1 MSSPILKTK
10 LYIPPLRSVVV
21 RRPRLVAR
29 LDAALHHKLTL
40 ISAPAGFGK
49 TTLLSEWVHA
59 SDVQVAWI
67 SLDEGDN
74 DPERFTRYLIA
85 ALQQIAPEVGRE
97 ALEALH
103 AAQLP
108 SLPGYGERVPLDGE
122 SGAERMPPWL
132 EMALVALINE
142 LDALSEAFV
151 LVLDDYHLITVPHI
165 HEALVF
171 LLRHQPPHA
180 HLVVSSRVDPPLAL
194 SRLRGRGQ
202 LNELRASDLC
212 FRQDE
217 VAAFFR
223 QMTGQALAARDVA
236 AIEARTEGWA
246 VGLQMAALSMQDQD
260 ARDVASF
267 IDAFTGSHR
276 YVLDYLTDE
285 VLFRQPE
292 DVQRFLLWTSVLDR
306 LTASLCSALFREG
319 GASDAGLATIH
330 ASQRILDHLD
340 RSNLFVVPLD
350 DQREWYRY
358 HQLFRGLL
366 RRRLQ
371 RTDAARVPLLYQ
383 RASRWFD
390 REGQIVEAVRY
401 AVQAADTER
410 VAHLIEHNIPAIL
423 DQGELPALA
432 RWLNALPREEL
443 CARPW
448 LCVAYAWT
456 LAYAGALEDAE
467 SLLHDAEAAASRS
480 NSIGLTAI
488 DGHLAAIR
496 AYAAWVAG
504 DHLRAVEQ
512 GRVALER
519 ARDEGR
525 VARGFAATALGS
537 ALAECGDLLEAEKV
551 LTEAI
556 ELAGQN
562 THVGLLAVAGLSYVL
577 VRQGRLA
584 RAERVCRDAL
594 GGMEKAGFEQAPR
607 LPAAG
612 NTMGNLSAIMR
623 ERNDLEGAARLAE
636 QGVALGER
644 WGQADTITFCAMQL
658 AETRQAMGDEEGAS
672 AALDRARQVAEHVS
686 PWFEAIVDLTQ
697 AGLDLARGDLD
708 AVARWA
714 RDAGIDD
721 GDLDYVQGYYA
732 HYRSAAL
739 SLAQGDAQRALA
751 LLRDMATAIEAA
763 GAYGLLIQ
771 VLALEAL
778 ALHQQGKDRE
788 ALNVLE
794 RAIRLAEPEGFVRSF
809 VGKGARMREL
819 LELAR
824 DRQIV
829 PGYVARLLRAFA
841 PQAGQESATAPVVAG
856 PQSTSR
862 AEQAAAQMVE
872 PLSDRELEVLRL
884 LGLGL
889 TNREIGE
896 RLYIAPGTVKAHTAS
911 IYGKLDVHSRMQAV
925 ARAHELGILP
935 LSH

>member
-1 MSSPILKTK
+1 
-10 LYIPPLRSVVV
+10 
-21 RRPRLVAR
+21 
-29 LDAALHHKLTL
+29 
-40 ISAPAGFGK
+40 
-49 TTLLSEWVHA
+49 
-59 SDVQVAWI
+59 
-67 SLDEGDN
+67 
-74 DPERFTRYLIA
+74 
-85 ALQQIAPEVGRE
+85 
-97 ALEALH
+97 
-103 AAQLP
+103 
-108 SLPGYGERVPLDGE
+108 
-122 SGAERMPPWL
+122 
-132 EMALVALINE
+132 
-142 LDALSEAFV
+142 
-151 LVLDDYHLITVPHI
+151 
-165 HEALVF
+165 
-171 LLRHQPPHA
+171 
-180 HLVVSSRVDPPLAL
+180 
-194 SRLRGRGQ
+194 
-202 LNELRASDLC
+202 
-212 FRQDE
+212 
-217 VAAFFR
+217 
-223 QMTGQALAARDVA
+223 
-236 AIEARTEGWA
+236 
-246 VGLQMAALSMQDQD
+246 
-260 ARDVASF
+260 
-267 IDAFTGSHR
+267 
-276 YVLDYLTDE
+276 
-285 VLFRQPE
+285 
-292 DVQRFLLWTSVLDR
+292 
-306 LTASLCSALFREG
+306 
-319 GASDAGLATIH
+319 
-330 ASQRILDHLD
+330 
-340 RSNLFVVPLD
+340 
-350 DQREWYRY
+350 
-358 HQLFRGLL
+358 
-366 RRRLQ
+366 
-371 RTDAARVPLLYQ
+371 
-383 RASRWFD
+383 
-390 REGQIVEAVRY
+390 
-401 AVQAADTER
+401 
-410 VAHLIEHNIPAIL
+410 
-423 DQGELPALA
+423 
-432 RWLNALPREEL
+432 
-443 CARPW
+443 
-448 LCVAYAWT
+448 
-456 LAYAGALEDAE
+456 
-467 SLLHDAEAAASRS
+467 
-480 NSIGLTAI
+480 
-488 DGHLAAIR
+488 
-496 AYAAWVAG
+496 
-504 DHLRAVEQ
+504 
-512 GRVALER
+512 
-519 ARDEGR
+519 
-525 VARGFAATALGS
+525 
-537 ALAECGDLLEAEKV
+537 
-551 LTEAI
+551 
-556 ELAGQN
+556 
-562 THVGLLAVAGLSYVL
+562 
-577 VRQGRLA
+577 
-584 RAERVCRDAL
+584 
-594 GGMEKAGFEQAPR
+594 MEKAGFEQAPR

-697 AGLDLARGDLD
+697 AGFDLARGDLD

-794 RAIRLAEPEGFVRSF
+794 RAILLAEPEGFVRSF

-824 DRQIV
+824 DCQIV

>member
-21 RRPRLVAR
+21 RRPRLVAC
-29 LDAALHHKLTL
+29 LDAALQYKLTL

-59 SDVQVAWI
+59 RDFPVAWI

-85 ALQQIAPEVGRE
+85 ALQEIAPEVGRE

-108 SLPGYGERVPLDGE
+108 LPGYAERVPPDGE
-122 SGAERMPPWL
+122 SELERLPPWL
-132 EMALVALINE
+132 EMALVGLINE
-142 LDALSEAFV
+142 LDALSETFV
-151 LVLDDYHLITVPHI
+151 LVLDDYHLITAPHV
-165 HEALVF
+165 HEALRF
-171 LLRHQPPHA
+171 YLHHQPSHA
-180 HLVVSSRVDPPLAL
+180 HLVVSSRADPPLAL

-202 LNELRASDLC
+202 LNELRAADLR
-212 FRQDE
+212 FTQE
-217 VAAFFR
+217 EAAAFFR
-223 QMTGQALAARDVA
+223 QVTGQSVAAQDVA
-236 AIEARTEGWA
+236 AIGARTEGWA

-260 ARDVASF
+260 AHDMAGFV
-267 IDAFTGSHR
+267 DAFTGSHR

-285 VLFRQPE
+285 VLLRQPE
-292 DVQRFLLWTSVLDR
+292 HVQRFLLRTSVLDR
-306 LTASLCSALFREG
+306 LTASLCAALFRDEG
-319 GASDAGLATIH
+319 PSDAGLATSH
-330 ASQRILDHLD
+330 GSQRILEYLD

-350 DQREWYRY
+350 DLREWYRY

-366 RRRLQ
+366 QRRLD
-371 RTDAARVPLLYQ
+371 RTDAPLVPLLYR
-383 RASRWFD
+383 RASTWF
-390 REGQIVEAVRY
+390 EQQGQTVEAVRY

-410 VAHLIEHNIPAIL
+410 VARLIEHNIPAIL

-432 RWLNALPREEL
+432 RWLNALPQEEL

-456 LAYAGALEDAE
+456 LAYAGALDDAE
-467 SLLHDAEAAASRS
+467 SLLHAAEAAASGPS
-480 NSIGLTAI
+480 SVGLPAI

-496 AYAAWVAG
+496 TYAAWVAG

-519 ARDEGR
+519 AQDEGR
-525 VARGFAATALGS
+525 VVRGFAATALGS
-537 ALAECGDLLEAEKV
+537 ALAECGDLLGAEKA

-584 RAERVCRDAL
+584 QAERVCRDAL
-594 GGMEKAGFEQAPR
+594 GDMVEAGSARAAR

-612 NTMGNLSAIMR
+612 STMGNLSAVLR
-623 ERNDLEGAARLAE
+623 ERNELGEAARLAE
-636 QGVALGER
+636 QGMHLGER

-658 AETRQAMGDEEGAS
+658 AEARQAMGDEEGAS
-672 AALDRARQVAEHVS
+672 AALDRARQVARRVS
-686 PWFEAIVDLTQ
+686 PWFEAIIDLTQ
-697 AGLDLARGDLD
+697 AEFDLSRGDVD
-708 AVARWA
+708 AAARWA
-714 RDAGIDD
+714 RDAGLDRR
-721 GDLDYVQGYYA
+721 DLDDLRDYQSC
-732 HYRSAAL
+732 HFSAAL
-739 SLAQGDAQRALA
+739 SLAQGGTERALA
-751 LLRDMATAIEAA
+751 LLDAMATATEAA
-763 GAYGLLIQ
+763 GAYGLLIS
-771 VLALEAL
+771 VLALQAL
-778 ALHQQGKDRE
+778 ALHQQGSDRE
-788 ALNVLE
+788 GLGTLARAL
-794 RAIRLAEPEGFVRSF
+794 RLAEPEGFVRSF
-809 VGKGARMREL
+809 VAKGAPMREL
-819 LELAR
+819 LELAQ
-824 DRQIV
+824 DRQAA

-841 PQAGQESATAPVVAG
+841 PWAGQGPVTASVAVG
-856 PQSTSR
+856 PQHTSSPG
-862 AEQAAAQMVE
+862 QVAARLVE
-872 PLSDRELEVLRL
+872 PLSDRELEVLEL
-884 LGLGL
+884 LAMGM

>member
-10 LYIPPLRSVVV
+10 LYIPPLRPAVV
-21 RRPRLVAR
+21 RRSRLVAR
-29 LDAALHHKLTL
+29 LDAALHYKLTL

-49 TTLLSEWVHA
+49 TTLLSEWVHD

-85 ALQQIAPEVGRE
+85 ALQQIAPDVGHE
-97 ALEALH
+97 ALEALQ

-108 SLPGYGERVPLDGE
+108 SLPGYGEHVLALGE
-122 SGAERMPPWL
+122 SGAEEMPPWL
-132 EMALVALINE
+132 EMALVELINE
-142 LDALSEAFV
+142 VDALSEAFV
-151 LVLDDYHLITVPHI
+151 LVLDDYHLITAPQV

-171 LLRHQPPHA
+171 FLRHQPPHV
-180 HLVVSSRVDPPLAL
+180 HLIVSSRADPPLAL

-202 LNELRASDLC
+202 LNELRAGDLR
-212 FRQDE
+212 FTREE

-260 ARDVASF
+260 AHDVVRF
-267 IDAFTGSHR
+267 VDAFTGSHR

-285 VLFRQPE
+285 VLLRQPE
-292 DVQRFLLWTSVLDR
+292 HVQRFLLQTSVLDR
-306 LTASLCSALFREG
+306 LTASLCGAVFRDGEPSG
-319 GASDAGLATIH
+319 AGLAASH
-330 ASQRILDHLD
+330 DSQRILDYLD

-366 RRRLQ
+366 RRRL
-371 RTDAARVPLLYQ
+371 RSTDAALVPLLYQ
-383 RASRWFD
+383 RASMWF
-390 REGQIVEAVRY
+390 EQQGQIVEAVHY

-410 VAHLIEHNIPAIL
+410 VARLIERNIPTIL

-432 RWLNALPREEL
+432 RWLHALPREEL
-443 CARPW
+443 RVRPW

-456 LAYAGALEDAE
+456 LAYEGALEDAE
-467 SLLHDAEAAASRS
+467 SLLQDAEAAASGPR
-480 NSIGLTAI
+480 SIGLTAI

-496 AYAAWVAG
+496 AYVAWVAG

-512 GRVALER
+512 GRAALER
-519 ARDEGR
+519 TRDEGR

-537 ALAECGDLLEAEKV
+537 ALAECGDLSGAERA
-551 LTEAI
+551 LAEAI
-556 ELAGQN
+556 ELAGRD
-562 THVGLLAVAGLSYVL
+562 THVGLLAAGGLAYVL

-584 RAERVCRDAL
+584 QAERVCRDAL
-594 GGMEKAGFEQAPR
+594 GEMTEAGPVQASR

-612 NTMGNLSAIMR
+612 STMGNLSAVLR
-623 ERNDLEGAARLAE
+623 ERNELEEAARLAE
-636 QGVALGER
+636 QGMTLGER
-644 WGQADTITFCAMQL
+644 WGQADTITFCSMQL
-658 AETRQAMGDEEGAS
+658 AETRQAMGDEKGAS
-672 AALDRARQVAEHVS
+672 AALERTRKVAERVS
-686 PWFEAIVDLTQ
+686 PWFSSIVDVTQ
-697 AGLDLARGDLD
+697 AGFDLARGDLD
-708 AVARWA
+708 AVARWT
-714 RDAGIDD
+714 RDAGV
-721 GDLDYVQGYYA
+721 GAGNEGYVQGYYA
-732 HYRSAAL
+732 YYVSAEL
-739 SLAQGDAQRALA
+739 SLAQGDSQRAVA
-751 LLRDMATAIEAA
+751 LLEAMAAEIEAA

-771 VLALEAL
+771 VLALQAL
-778 ALHQQGKDRE
+778 VLRQQGKENE
-788 ALNVLE
+788 ALRVLE
-794 RAIRLAEPEGFVRSF
+794 RALRLAEPEGFVRSF
-809 VGKGARMREL
+809 VGKGAPMREL
-819 LELAR
+819 LELAQG
-824 DRQIV
+824 RQIA

-841 PQAGQESATAPVVAG
+841 PQAGQGPAAAPVAG
-856 PQSTSR
+856 GPEDISR
-862 AEQAAAQMVE
+862 PTQATGQLVE
-872 PLSDRELEVLRL
+872 PLSDRELEVLEL

-896 RLYIAPGTVKAHTAS
+896 QLYIAPGTVKAHTAS

-935 LSH
+935 LSR